1 MNGNNLNENDN
12 NMNNN
17 NIYTNEETDN
27 LGIENLPGIY
37 SEASDEKNK
46 SSSDLSLDNQ
56 DNYLIPNDEVI
67 PYSPEMSE
75 EPINPMQRK
84 QLITENIIKNKKEQ
98 NNNEEIFTFKNNTNK
113 TDNFNFYGK
122 DDIIYQNNNQ
132 KKLDNI
138 NLNPNNQEQNENHI
152 KANVLNFEDVIKR
165 NNEILFNNNEMIN
178 EFSLRNNVQ
187 QKNFNSKN
195 NLNAK
200 LNQNQKNNSK
210 NTKNLKNNIDIKKN
224 KEIKNNKENNANKNN
239 KNKKK
244 ESKSQKKQTN
254 KIKLLDKNKSLD
266 TVEFENFMSNRNK
279 NLLANNNKNKNQIQN
294 MNEKSIKKIPNN
306 KENNKINNS
315 RDNVNYK
322 KKRLINK
329 YFERNPSK
337 NNTEIYS
344 KNSNDENILVSKNFP
359 KKLDI
364 RKEKDFLTSVE
375 NINNS
380 SEFKNN
386 NQLSKRGS
394 KNMKRHGGIRDFRRV
409 EDTGVSLDVT
419 ADEINNAMKNK
430 NIGKNI
436 QKRFIPVK
444 DNLVNYDNTK
454 FDKYDTQRI
463 RYELMRDYSNLR
475 PNIQNGFLQRMQFDS
490 LKRKNK
496 NEMVNELVEK
506 NKYKMNEPEIKKVF
520 NRLNNDA
527 NRRIIEKKQKE
538 ILDYE
543 SDLKE
548 ELDNE
553 KRYNEKEWNKIYQKR
568 FKDYEEYKKKRV
580 EVEVQKKKIQ
590 KMIEEEEEINMCNV
604 KKLPENKIKENTQ
617 RLYDE
622 AKKRMIIKNKNSK
635 KKNKKDKERDNIY
648 LTTFNDEDDAS
659 KYMKNHKSEMYNFN
673 GDFENTNYLYN
684 NNNQNY
690 NFNYN
695 INNNFNGGFE
705 IKPLNNNNTTKA
717 TKKKKVPD
725 FNNRYANIKN
735 VARKS
740 NKLISYPI
748 NTEINNFNN
757 VSFDNYYGNNV
768 VKYSNFKKNKLL
780 NNFSDNKYSTH
791 NDELSNYNSNT
802 GNYNLNNNNYN
813 KNNMNENGENQQGN
827 IIDNFLYDYC
837 INKYFDKNSVEGL
850 NV

>member
-1 MNGNNLNENDN
+1 
-12 NMNNN
+12 
-17 NIYTNEETDN
+17 
-27 LGIENLPGIY
+27 
-37 SEASDEKNK
+37 
-46 SSSDLSLDNQ
+46 
-56 DNYLIPNDEVI
+56 
-67 PYSPEMSE
+67 
-75 EPINPMQRK
+75 
-84 QLITENIIKNKKEQ
+84 
-98 NNNEEIFTFKNNTNK
+98 
-113 TDNFNFYGK
+113 
-122 DDIIYQNNNQ
+122 
-132 KKLDNI
+132 
-138 NLNPNNQEQNENHI
+138 
-152 KANVLNFEDVIKR
+152 
-165 NNEILFNNNEMIN
+165 
-178 EFSLRNNVQ
+178 
-187 QKNFNSKN
+187 
-195 NLNAK
+195 
-200 LNQNQKNNSK
+200 
-210 NTKNLKNNIDIKKN
+210 
-224 KEIKNNKENNANKNN
+224 
-239 KNKKK
+239 
-244 ESKSQKKQTN
+244 
-254 KIKLLDKNKSLD
+254 
-266 TVEFENFMSNRNK
+266 MSNRNK

-306 KENNKINNS
+306 KENNKINKS

-548 ELDNE
+548 E
-553 KRYNEKEWNKIYQKR
+553 RRIR
-568 FKDYEEYKKKRV
+568 
-580 EVEVQKKKIQ
+580 
-590 KMIEEEEEINMCNV
+590 
-604 KKLPENKIKENTQ
+604 
-617 RLYDE
+617 
-622 AKKRMIIKNKNSK
+622 
-635 KKNKKDKERDNIY
+635 
-648 LTTFNDEDDAS
+648 
-659 KYMKNHKSEMYNFN
+659 
-673 GDFENTNYLYN
+673 
-684 NNNQNY
+684 
-690 NFNYN
+690 
-695 INNNFNGGFE
+695 
-705 IKPLNNNNTTKA
+705 
-717 TKKKKVPD
+717 
-725 FNNRYANIKN
+725 
-735 VARKS
+735 
-740 NKLISYPI
+740 
-748 NTEINNFNN
+748 
-757 VSFDNYYGNNV
+757 
-768 VKYSNFKKNKLL
+768 
-780 NNFSDNKYSTH
+780 
-791 NDELSNYNSNT
+791 
-802 GNYNLNNNNYN
+802 
-813 KNNMNENGENQQGN
+813 
-827 IIDNFLYDYC
+827 
-837 INKYFDKNSVEGL
+837 
-850 NV
+850 